1 MSVSTIPWT
10 GTWIDIEEPLVTHA
24 DLVLTIAAQ
33 RGCTSNTI
41 SEELDGIDEH
51 FDVDAVY
58 IERD

>member
-1 MSVSTIPWT
+1 MSVSATPWT
-10 GTWIDIEEPLVTHA
+10 GTWIDIEEPLVTHD

-33 RGCTSNTI
+33 RDCASHTV

-58 IERD
+58 IERG